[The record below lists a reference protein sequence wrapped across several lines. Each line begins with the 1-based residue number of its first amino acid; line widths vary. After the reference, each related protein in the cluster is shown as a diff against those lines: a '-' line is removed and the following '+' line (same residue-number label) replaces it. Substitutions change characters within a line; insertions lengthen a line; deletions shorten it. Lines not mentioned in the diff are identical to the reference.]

1 MRRSEGIP
9 YAVWVAWVWNSTK
22 THKISMKVLA
32 ELYESNYSPEEA
44 VKEYERRYGKLD

>member
-1 MRRSEGIP
+1 MRRGEGIP

-32 ELYESNYSPEEA
+32 ELYEDNYSPKEA
-44 VKEYERRYGKLD
+44 VDEYERRYEKLD